1 MKTLNPSHVHVIIDI
16 INSSAYFNLL
26 SMIVKDIGI
35 GFSKIEIS
43 VQKKHMNPF
52 GGIHGGV
59 YSSLIDSAAYW
70 SVYCDLPEDW
80 GLISVDLTVN
90 NLAAVQSGKLF
101 VEGKRIKYGKSICL
115 AEASIIDENNKILSH
130 GISKMM
136 ILKGKQTIG
145 HIINTSGINSLPE
158 KFI

>member
-1 MKTLNPSHVHVIIDI
+1 MKTLNPSHINIIIDC
-16 INSSAYFNLL
+16 INNSAYFNLL
-26 SMIVKDIGI
+26 SMIVTDIGI
-35 GFSKIEIS
+35 GYSKIEIS
-43 VQKKHMNPF
+43 IQEKHLNPF

-70 SVYCDLPEDW
+70 SVYCDMPEDW

-115 AEASIIDENNKILSH
+115 AEASILDENNKILSH

-136 ILKGKQTIG
+136 ILKEKQTIG
-145 HIINTSGINSLPE
+145 HIIKASGINSLPG

>member
-1 MKTLNPSHVHVIIDI
+1 MKTLNSSHVSTIIDL
-16 INSSAYFNLL
+16 INGSAYFHLL
-26 SMIVKDIGI
+26 SMIVVDIGI
-35 GFSKIEIS
+35 GYSKIEID
-43 VQKKHMNPF
+43 VQDKHMNPF

-115 AEASIIDENNKILSH
+115 AEASIVDEHDKIISH

-136 ILKGKQTIG
+136 ILKEKQTIG
-145 HIINTSGINSLPE
+145 HILNASGIHTLPE
-158 KFI
+158 KFL